1 MLWKSV
7 CHVTAVNAG
16 VEWYWTFQ
24 PCYTTQFP
32 RYRAC
37 FWLLGCIAMQTTK
50 HKMRPTVTDVP
61 ESVCLSA
68 CLSVGHSR
76 EAHKNGWTHINVP
89 FGVWTHVGPKNH
101 VFDEAPIPMESG
113 NFEDMTRPVV
123 KYKNIRRSFDVIN
136 LIRYVAAVMRPLV
149 ARTATTCLHFS
160 YFFSQHSQECYSMKL
175 NVI

>member
-1 MLWKSV
+1 MFRNLCV
-7 CHVTAVNAG
+7 CLAV
-16 VEWYWTFQ
+16 
-24 PCYTTQFP
+24 C
-32 RYRAC
+32 
-37 FWLLGCIAMQTTK
+37 LLVIAA
-50 HKMRPTVTDVP
+50 RPTKTAKPID
-61 ESVCLSA
+61 
-68 CLSVGHSR
+68 
-76 EAHKNGWTHINVP
+76 VP

-113 NFEDMTRPVV
+113 NFEDMSRPVV
-123 KYKNIRRSFDVIN
+123 KYKNIRRTFDVIN